1 MDFTVTNL
9 NDAGIGSLRWAIDEA
24 NRQAGFDQIRFDST
38 LSGGTIS
45 LAADLASIT
54 DQVAIQGLLNN
65 SGRAAIAID
74 FNGHQGLII
83 QGDAASGSSLTAVAL
98 MDAGGDGLTLDA
110 DNITVQDCLIGVDL
124 DGSTAMGNQGHGIR
138 ITAESSNN
146 LIGTLDPLTGVPL
159 AEQVSN
165 VISANG
171 GDGILVQGGD
181 HNTIANNRIG
191 TSADGTADLGN
202 GGRGISLTARADHNQ
217 IGGIAHSG
225 NDPTKGEFE
234 RPGQGNLISGN
245 GAEGVRISEGSR
257 HNDLFGNFIGTDAS
271 GTRAI
276 SNDSDGVAIIKADH
290 NNLIGTTRNQ
300 SPFIYYN
307 VVSGNQGNGLHVND
321 SNHITIHANFFGLG
335 ANNATRVPNGG
346 DGVLVTGDSWR
357 IDAGGEIPLGNVMSG
372 NSRYGIE
379 VRDTASGFVSFNS
392 FVGQVAFGGLAANA
406 AGGIRITSSNPRFD
420 PADSSTWNRI
430 RTSLIGGNWGNG
442 VEFLGN
448 AYGAEITD
456 TAVGTTADIEGP
468 LPNLGNGIV
477 VGGNASK
484 IAIGGF
490 QPSIEQADGGFSV
503 HVGSN
508 TGYGIVF
515 QDSAHDNYLF
525 NTRVGIGVGSIVQTA
540 YKLPNA
546 AGGIFVGPGTSRI
559 TIGGVPDL
567 TKPLV
572 RYACEIIGNRG
583 NGITVVSSKSF
594 TLLGC
599 TVSGNA
605 ASGLV
610 LNGASGAT
618 IGAPTAGNIVARNK
632 AFGLFATGSLS
643 GSTVQS
649 SVFSQNGSTGVRLAG
664 ARGLTL
670 GGATPDVVNLITGNK
685 FWGLFASGWCKGS
698 TISGNVMANNT
709 PGDVNT
715 KAAVGL
721 KTATFI

>member
-98 MDAGGDGLTLDA
+98 VDAGGDGLTLDA
-110 DNITVQDCLIGVDL
+110 DNITVQDCLIGVGL

-335 ANNATRVPNGG
+335 ADNQTIVANGG
-346 DGVLVTGDSWR
+346 DGAR
-357 IDAGGEIPLGNVMSG
+357 IEGTSRDIQYGGVIPLGNVNAG
-372 NSRYGIE
+372 NQGNGINVIDRVE
-379 VRDTASGFVSFNS
+379 NFITFNT
-392 FVGQVAFGGLAANA
+392 FAGLTAFGGIAPNQKS
-406 AGGIRITSSNPRFD
+406 GIRISSEGGRNTVRTNVMAGNVLHGLHITGKARDLWVD
-420 PADSSTWNRI
+420 PNI
-430 RTSLIGGNWGNG
+430 IGLNTYGTQATYSGEDGQEISWGNG
-442 VEFLGN
+442 GDGIRVEGHTQDILIAGQRRSVIPQNTVSNNGGHGIRIDGQARRVTIDNTFVGLSSSGRDNFGN
-448 AYGAEITD
+448 VEGGIQVGA
-456 TAVGTTADIEGP
+456 GTRE
-468 LPNLGNGIV
+468 
-477 VGGNASK
+477 
-484 IAIGGF
+484 IAIGQRLNQRNGNRINANGGPGIELI
-490 QPSIEQADGGFSV
+490 QPSGARLFNNRLSSNAGSGVVFVGGS
-503 HVGSN
+503 GN
-508 TGYGIVF
+508 TLIGNKARNNQGYGFAIS
-515 QDSAHDNYLF
+515 SA
-525 NTRVGIGVGSIVQTA
+525 SA
-540 YKLPNA
+540 
-546 AGGIFVGPGTSRI
+546 SRI
-559 TIGGVPDL
+559 
-567 TKPLV
+567 
-572 RYACEIIGNRG
+572 
-583 NGITVVSSKSF
+583 
-594 TLLGC
+594 
-599 TVSGNA
+599 
-605 ASGLV
+605 
-610 LNGASGAT
+610 
-618 IGAPTAGNIVARNK
+618 ARNSGQGNTE
-632 AFGLFATGSLS
+632 GLYG
-643 GSTVQS
+643 
-649 SVFSQNGSTGVRLAG
+649 
-664 ARGLTL
+664 
-670 GGATPDVVNLITGNK
+670 
-685 FWGLFASGWCKGS
+685 
-698 TISGNVMANNT
+698 
-709 PGDVNT
+709 
-715 KAAVGL
+715 
-721 KTATFI
+721 